1 MASFPGTSRA
11 ERVGSATAALLSV
24 AALAALVFF
33 GLRVDLLPRVSDSL
47 VSVTFEPE
55 RKQPP
60 RPPRAEARKAR
71 TSAPKDEASPRNLRN
86 QATPVVALPVPILL
100 PPPPV
105 VTAPLAGDGKA
116 ANTGATLL
124 PGPGQG
130 AGGFGDGFGG
140 GGQGGDGNGD
150 GGGERAVIGPRRI
163 GGKLS
168 MNDLPDGLLPP
179 GVEVAVSVLYRVG
192 PDGRVSNC
200 LVDRS
205 SGIAALDGLACRLIE
220 QRFRFRPARG
230 RSGRPVASRVIE
242 THSWYAE
249 PAPPQ
254 ARR

>member
-1 MASFPGTSRA
+1 MYASRA
-11 ERVGSATAALLSV
+11 VRSGSALAALVAV
-24 AALAALVFF
+24 AALAALMFY
-33 GLRVDLLPRVSDSL
+33 GLRVEWLPRVSESL
-47 VSVTFEPE
+47 VSVTFQPE

-86 QATPVVALPVPILL
+86 RATPVVALPVPILL

-105 VTAPLAGDGKA
+105 VSAPLAGEGLA
-116 ANTGATLL
+116 GNTGASLR

-130 AGGFGDGFGG
+130 AGGIGNGPGG
-140 GGQGGDGNGD
+140 GGQGGNGDGD
-150 GGGERAVIGPRRI
+150 GGGERPVAGPRRTA
-163 GGKLS
+163 GKLS
-168 MNDLPDGLLPP
+168 MNDLPEGLLPP
-179 GVEVAVSVLYRVG
+179 GVEAAVTVLFRVG

-220 QRFRFRPARG
+220 QRFRYRPARG
-230 RSGRPVASRVIE
+230 RSGKPVASRVIE

-249 PAPPQ
+249 PEPPQ
-254 ARR
+254 AKK